1 MAHCV
6 LPEPVRPVI
15 SQPRTKSSIDQERP
29 ASWRTGLP
37 LASGPVAA
45 LVPVPTGPEVRRFGR
60 HYLVNGW
67 ILTARDLELLGLDA
81 G

>member
-1 MAHCV
+1 MPSRRSFLA
-6 LPEPVRPVI
+6 LI
-15 SQPRTKSSIDQERP
+15 
-29 ASWRTGLP
+29 ASLTGLP